1 MQTPSLLGWGL
12 AMADVSPKGP
22 RSSWATLS
30 YSYSTH
36 QILEA

>member
-1 MQTPSLLGWGL
+1 MQMPSLLGWGL
-12 AMADVSPKGP
+12 AVVDVSPKGP
-22 RSSWATLS
+22 RSSWAALS